1 MSKTKESIQ
10 QDTVKPVIKHSVIK
24 NLFRSLKIVREF
36 DKNFL
41 PLYLFLNI
49 CANALPFAVTWYTA
63 VFINKVTEGSFSG
76 ITDPA
81 LLVIIVM
88 YISLPVIEDLIRLVK
103 DQWWHTFYLK
113 FSEWLEI
120 KYINVKARV
129 DVQTYEGPDFNNLM
143 TKVKENSYKFTNFIY
158 WFFDI
163 FGFGV
168 QLILAIVIIAT
179 YAWWIALVL
188 FIALLPDMWV
198 EYRYGKRT
206 WGIWE
211 AKASVKRR
219 YYEIGGHFSE
229 VSSLIEMKVSQAARY
244 LIHALKSMSD
254 VFMVDQIKNIHI
266 KTKFKS
272 ISTLILAVIMG
283 GVIIYIMND
292 VIVGTLA
299 IGTFVFIISSMGRLQ
314 NNLSNFL
321 RGVSTMSTD
330 NLFVD
335 DVHAFLNTPNAL
347 KNGTIVLTPST
358 SGIEFEQVSFAYPG
372 SSSAPVVVSTES
384 TSTSKQVFKNITFT
398 IKPGEKIAMVG
409 VNGAGKTTLTKLLM
423 RFYDPTEGKILI
435 GGHDIKNIDIDT
447 YYKKI
452 GYLSQEYD
460 RFKFSVQEAI
470 GMGDTTHPFI
480 KEKVIDAAKKARAH
494 EFIME
499 WSGGYDTQLGKEF
512 DGGVEPSIGQWQ
524 KLALA
529 RLFYRNPD
537 IWILDEP
544 TASIDAVAEMEIFQE
559 LERLPK
565 DKTVILI
572 SHRFNTV
579 KNADRI
585 MVIEHGEIVEFA
597 SHEALMQ
604 IPHGIYRTL
613 FTKQKDSFSD
623 SQ

>member
-1 MSKTKESIQ
+1 MSNNKTKIK
-10 QDTVKPVIKHSVIK
+10 QDTAKPVAKHSVIQ

-36 DKNFL
+36 DKVFL
-41 PLYLFLNI
+41 PLYLFLSI
-49 CANALPFAVTWYTA
+49 CANALPFAVTWYSA
-63 VFINKVTEGSFSG
+63 VFINKVTEGTFSG

-81 LLVIIVM
+81 LLVVIIM
-88 YISLPVIEDLIRLVK
+88 YVSLPVVQDLIQLVK
-103 DQWWHTFYLK
+103 DQLWHTFFLK
-113 FSEWLEI
+113 FHEWLEV
-120 KYINVKARV
+120 KFINVKARV

-143 TKVKENSYKFTNFIY
+143 TKVRENSYKFTNFID
-158 WFFDI
+158 WFFDV
-163 FGFGV
+163 FGYGV
-168 QLILAIVIIAT
+168 QLILAIAIIAS

-198 EYRYGKRT
+198 ESRYGKRT
-206 WGIWE
+206 WGIWD
-211 AKASVKRR
+211 AKASIKRR
-219 YYEIGGHFSE
+219 YYEIGGHFSA
-229 VSSLIEMKVSQAARY
+229 VSSLIEMKVSQTARY
-244 LIHALKSMSD
+244 LIGALKSMAD
-254 VFMVDQIKNIHI
+254 AFTIDQISNIHT

-272 ISTLILAVIMG
+272 ISTLILAIVMG
-283 GVIIYIMND
+283 GVILYIMND
-292 VIVGTLA
+292 VIVGTLV
-299 IGTFVFIISSMGRLQ
+299 IGTFVFIISSMNRLQ
-314 NNLSNFL
+314 NNLSQFL

-335 DVHAFLNTPNAL
+335 DVHAFLNTPNIL
-347 KNGTIVLTPST
+347 KNGTILLTPGT
-358 SGIEFEQVSFAYPG
+358 PGIEFEQVSFTYPQ
-372 SSSAPVVVSTES
+372 SSSVSAEQTKEITE
-384 TSTSKQVFKNITFT
+384 KKVFNNITFT

-423 RFYDPTEGKILI
+423 RFYDPTAGNILI
-435 GGHDIKNIDIDT
+435 GGHNLRDIDIDT

-470 GMGDTTHPFI
+470 GMGNTTYPFT
-480 KEKVIDAAKKARAH
+480 KDKVIDAAKKAQAH

-499 WSGGYDTQLGKEF
+499 WPHGYDTQLGKEF

-544 TASIDAVAEMEIFQE
+544 TASIDAVAEMEIFHE
-559 LERLPK
+559 LEQLPK

-585 MVIEHGEIVEFA
+585 MVIEHGEIKEFA
-597 SHEALMQ
+597 SHEELMQ

-623 SQ
+623 NQ